1 MCMCCVS
8 CCGLRCTVT
17 GADLTTAKRNRRA
30 ATAHLGTCETVG
42 VGARYATRPLSRRL
56 WWPVAGPSSRS
67 RGANRDCR
75 ISPGAWHSLPAGSH
89 WHFQHGST
97 SSTKTCTACSS
108 QHDEARSSASSA
120 VLTADTS

>member
-67 RGANRDCR
+67 RGESRLQNLPWGLALALCR
-75 ISPGAWHSLPAGSH
+75 FALAFSARLYFQYQNMYSL
-89 WHFQHGST
+89 
-97 SSTKTCTACSS
+97 
-108 QHDEARSSASSA
+108 
-120 VLTADTS
+120 L